1 MKEFINRCL
10 DWISNSQIVEKLGGW
25 DFLRG
30 IFIGVIVGI
39 VLLLVLRLL
48 LWIIFRRKA
57 SASIQ
62 IKSDCG
68 TIEVNTSAITHVIR
82 NAVKS
87 IVSLEII
94 KIRIYRR
101 GQDLDFVLRAA
112 IDVAGDT
119 APAIMEKLTGIL
131 RQQMKDVFGVEN
143 IRDIK
148 LVISSCRKA
157 EQDEPLDFEDDED
170 VKADASVSDH
180 TFSLKPPMEK

>member
-1 MKEFINRCL
+1 MKEFIDRCIE
-10 DWISNSQIVEKLGGW
+10 WISSHQIIEKLGGW

-30 IFIGVIVGI
+30 IVIGVIAGI
-39 VLLLVLRLL
+39 VLLLILRIL

-62 IKSDCG
+62 IKNDCG
-68 TIEVNTSAITHVIR
+68 TIEVNTSAITNVIK

-87 IVSLEII
+87 IVSLDIV

-101 GQDLDFVLRAA
+101 GRDLDFVLRAA
-112 IDVAGDT
+112 MDADGDT
-119 APAIMEKLTGIL
+119 APAIMEKLTAIL

-148 LVISSCRKA
+148 LIIASCKQVQP
-157 EQDEPLDFEDDED
+157 EEPLDFDDDDDEKNAGND
-170 VKADASVSDH
+170 LDH